1 MTLDRQRFIDD
12 LRGLVAQGV
21 SFRHLGR
28 DPATGLDCVHTP
40 AWGARQQGIEL
51 PEELQRAMESY
62 SEQPDGW
69 AMLEKLRAQPK
80 YFQEIPVM
88 DNKVPIEALPGDL
101 LQMFVYH
108 NPKHMAIFS
117 RRELYVS
124 GHDISGPI
132 FTERPWVIEAWR
144 SATSKTGKLIEVPLD
159 FRRRVAACF
168 RMIVA

>member
-21 SFRHLGR
+21 PFRHLGR

-80 YFQEIPVM
+80 YFQEIPVT
-88 DNKVPIEALPGDL
+88 DNKVPSDALPGDL
-101 LQMFVYH
+101 LQMFVYR
-108 NPKHMAIFS
+108 NPKHMAILS
-117 RRELYVS
+117 SQNPLM
-124 GHDISGPI
+124 
-132 FTERPWVIEAWR
+132 VIEAWR
-144 SATSKTGKLIEVPLD
+144 SATTKTGKLIEVPLD

-168 RMIVA
+168 RMNA

>member
-1 MTLDRQRFIDD
+1 MNILDRERFISDA
-12 LRGLVAQGV
+12 RALVLKGIA
-21 SFRHLGR
+21 FRHQGR
-28 DPATGLDCVHTP
+28 DPVTGLDCVSVP
-40 AWGARQQGIEL
+40 RYLCELQGIVL

-69 AMLEKLRAQPK
+69 AMLEKLRAQPR
-80 YFQEIPVM
+80 YFQEIMVT

-101 LQMFVYH
+101 LQMFVYR
-108 NPKHMAIFS
+108 NPKHMAILS
-117 RRELYVS
+117 SQSPLM
-124 GHDISGPI
+124 
-132 FTERPWVIEAWR
+132 VIEAWR